1 MSINQRYIDLSIA
14 YLSVLQEEE
23 IILTKFKGNDA
34 YIFSCPFCAHNYQ
47 HQANPKKSG
56 HLIRTGGDT
65 WKFICTKGGSRE
77 CNRRYAGERSLYNF
91 LAMLNRTIFDH
102 YKKDLADNSIKLKWS
117 VHPSGVVSLTSEQDP
132 DA

>member
-1 MSINQRYIDLSIA
+1 MSINKRYIDLSIA

-77 CNRRYAGERSLYNF
+77 CNRRYEGERSLHNF
-91 LAMLNRTIFDH
+91 LAMLTQ
-102 YKKDLADNSIKLKWS
+102 
-117 VHPSGVVSLTSEQDP
+117 PSLSGIRKILLPKNPTHG
-132 DA
+132 

>member
-1 MSINQRYIDLSIA
+1 MQRECLIMSINQRYIDLSIV
-14 YLSVLQEEE
+14 YMSVLQEEE
-23 IILTKFKGNDA
+23 IVLTKFKGNDA

-77 CNRRYAGERSLYNF
+77 CNRRYGGERSLHNF
-91 LAMLNRTIFDH
+91 LAMLNPTIFER
-102 YKKDLADNSIKLKWS
+102 YRKDLA
-117 VHPSGVVSLTSEQDP
+117 
-132 DA
+132 A